1 MDGVRM
7 VSRNASRTVGER
19 LFRLGRCGKSCGGT
33 VGAPTHEP
41 ALVSHLFHTRL
52 HARAHP
58 STPRS
63 RPHSSPREGTNE
75 WIKSHQSII
84 RVATNPSHLPAF
96 SAARASSAALAPRAS
111 APRVVHLVSSPSSS
125 SPSSSSSS
133 SSSSPSLVVA
143 LSGPGRVRRARARRS
158 RMRDRTFGRGHRRV
172 VTRGGGDRVGVGSVV
187 FVLRVV
193 GACRSHRR
201 QCLVSAIIHPI
212 SVCSCAEG
220 VCLRREGRE
229 GRACVS
235 E

>member
-133 SSSSPSLVVA
+133 SSPSLVVA
-143 LSGPGRVRRARARRS
+143 LSGTRPARAGEAVEDADAGSDIWKGSSTGRDS
-158 RMRDRTFGRGHRRV
+158 RW
-172 VTRGGGDRVGVGSVV
+172 GGQS
-187 FVLRVV
+187 L
-193 GACRSHRR
+193 S
-201 QCLVSAIIHPI
+201 LIHI
-212 SVCSCAEG
+212 
-220 VCLRREGRE
+220 
-229 GRACVS
+229 
-235 E
+235 